1 MCAIAGLL
9 TTSPES
15 ARSGESVALVKLL
28 CQRQAHRGPD
38 AEGIW
43 SDSEQRAVLGHR
55 RLAVIDL
62 DSRSNQPMK
71 SADGR
76 YVLSFNGEIY
86 NFLSLR
92 NEMEVCGIRFRTAS
106 DTEVL
111 IEGYALWGHGLFSRL
126 DGMFALAVFDT
137 QRGELTL
144 ARDRLG
150 EKPLFYAHGDGF
162 VVFASEFRP
171 LLGLPG
177 MDYRVSTASLFE
189 YFALRYI
196 PAPYTLFE
204 SIHAVQPGVAITITA
219 SGAVNERAYFA
230 FDLPF
235 IPPSADTESYIDAV
249 EESLVASIR
258 TRLIADVPLGAF
270 LSSGIDSSLV
280 CALASR
286 RLGKELNCFSAGF
299 AGGDD
304 ETDLA
309 ERIADRL
316 GLPFVRYRISQDDL
330 LSTISRFGEY
340 LDEPNGDRSCVPTLL
355 LSRLMRRHVTV
366 ALSGDGGDELFC
378 GYGRYLGMT
387 NHPSDASD
395 PYTPLTDYLSR
406 LLPVFPLKELEAAFP
421 DQPASFRRRF
431 LSRFTT
437 VMARKELAPH
447 DRLRLIDMHS
457 YLPGAVLPKVDRM
470 GMRHALEIRT
480 PFFSPELLALSRGLP
495 GKLSTSR
502 GSMKLALRGVLA
514 RYLPPDLIRQD
525 KRGFGMPAPFME
537 GNREFFSTLA
547 ISADETLCGWSAL
560 KDRPGAFSIL
570 RGASRSNI
578 NSLWAWIALG
588 QWVEMQSSTPF
599 SP

>member
-1 MCAIAGLL
+1 MV
-9 TTSPES
+9 
-15 ARSGESVALVKLL
+15 RLL
-28 CQRQAHRGPD
+28 CHRQAHRGPD

-43 SDSEQRAVLGHR
+43 TDSERRAVLGHR

-62 DSRSNQPMK
+62 DKRSNQPMK
-71 SADGR
+71 SANGR
-76 YVLSFNGEIY
+76 FVLSFNGEIY
-86 NFLSLR
+86 NFQLLR
-92 NEMEVCGIRFRTAS
+92 NELEGYGIRFCTAS

-111 IEGYALWGHGLFSRL
+111 VEGYALWGHGLFSRL
-126 DGMFALAVFDT
+126 DGMFALAIFDT
-137 QRGELTL
+137 QRGEMTL

-150 EKPLFYAHGDGF
+150 EKPLFYAHGKDF
-162 VVFASEFRP
+162 VAIASEFRP

-177 MDYRVSTASLFE
+177 VDYRVSEASLFE

-196 PAPYTLFE
+196 PAPFTLIE
-204 SIHAVQPGVAITITA
+204 SIHAVHPGVAITFTA
-219 SGAVNERAYFA
+219 SGEVNERAFFA
-230 FDLPF
+230 FDLPYT
-235 IPPSADTESYIDAV
+235 PPSVDTESYIDAV
-249 EESLVASIR
+249 EESLVASIQ

-286 RLGKELNCFSAGF
+286 RLGKTLNCYSAGF
-299 AGGDD
+299 VGSED

-316 GLPFVRYRISQDDL
+316 ELPFVRYRISEGDL
-330 LSTISRFGEY
+330 LSTISRFGEN

-387 NHPSDASD
+387 NHPSDARD
-395 PYTPLTDYLSR
+395 PYIPLTDYFSR

-421 DQPASFRRRF
+421 AQPATFRRRF

-437 VMARKELAPH
+437 VMARKELASH
-447 DRLRLIDMHS
+447 DRLRLIDLHS

-495 GKLSTSR
+495 RKLSASR

-514 RYLPPDLIRQD
+514 RYLPPELIRQD
-525 KRGFGMPAPFME
+525 KRGFGMPASFME
-537 GNREFFSTLA
+537 GHKEFFSKLA
-547 ISADETLCGWSAL
+547 ISADETLSSWPAL
-560 KDRPGAFSIL
+560 KDRPGSYSIL

-588 QWVEMQSSTPF
+588 QWVDTQTV
-599 SP
+599 